1 MKWTRKMN
9 ENKVGLTLAKRLKY
23 HNVEHYMVLKNC
35 ISHKKHS
42 FNKKDNVL
50 KLKFIHDENLE

>member
-1 MKWTRKMN
+1 MN

-23 HNVEHYMVLKNC
+23 HNVEHYMVVKNC

-50 KLKFIHDENLE
+50 K